1 MSGRGGRIRTGKDR
15 ASKARM
21 LPIASLPIILFISGC
36 VTTQPDAIKISVP
49 VPVPCVKKA
58 DLPKPP
64 TIMQDPDLAK
74 LDDAKLI
81 LTIAAERLDLK
92 RYATESSALLGACVE

>member
-1 MSGRGGRIRTGKDR
+1 MRI
-15 ASKARM
+15 ALL
-21 LPIASLPIILFISGC
+21 LPLLAGC
-36 VTTQPDAIKISVP
+36 VTTAPDAIRISVP

-64 TIMQDPDLAK
+64 TIMQDADLAK

-92 RYATESSALLGACVE
+92 RYHGEASALLSACGE